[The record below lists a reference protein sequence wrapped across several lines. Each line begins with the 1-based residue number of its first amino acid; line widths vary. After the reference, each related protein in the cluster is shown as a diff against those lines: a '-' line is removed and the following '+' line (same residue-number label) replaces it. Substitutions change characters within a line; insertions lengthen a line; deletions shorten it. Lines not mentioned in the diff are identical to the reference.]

1 MTFKTDSIQ
10 IELNQRSL
18 EANISIILDNDKF
31 PAKLTYTY
39 NEDEH
44 NKKIYEP
51 FQVKIEPLFER
62 LNLQNLKKIKV
73 SSLLAKFS
81 AVHEDF
87 CSLKC
92 FKIFS
97 KCNLLYFNNQ
107 EMSCSI
113 YEASNST
120 REEDTDFQDFQEDY
134 RKVIYK
140 AEQKNTDHNL
150 DAYFKIYKG
159 TYL

>member
-1 MTFKTDSIQ
+1 
-10 IELNQRSL
+10 
-18 EANISIILDNDKF
+18 
-31 PAKLTYTY
+31 
-39 NEDEH
+39 
-44 NKKIYEP
+44 
-51 FQVKIEPLFER
+51 
-62 LNLQNLKKIKV
+62 
-73 SSLLAKFS
+73 
-81 AVHEDF
+81 
-87 CSLKC
+87 
-92 FKIFS
+92 
-97 KCNLLYFNNQ
+97 
-107 EMSCSI
+107 MSCSI